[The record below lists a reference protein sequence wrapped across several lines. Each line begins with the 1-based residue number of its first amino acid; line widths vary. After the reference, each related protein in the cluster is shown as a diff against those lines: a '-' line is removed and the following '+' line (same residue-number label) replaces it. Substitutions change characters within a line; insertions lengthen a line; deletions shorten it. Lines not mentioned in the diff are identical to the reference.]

1 MSNCAIVP
9 VMPTIVVWSP
19 VFVPL
24 TDVVPVTEIDGV
36 EAQEIVTVLYFPAVM
51 SHVVSAI
58 VAALF

>member
-1 MSNCAIVP
+1 
-9 VMPTIVVWSP
+9 MPTIVVWSP

-24 TDVVPVTEIDGV
+24 TDVVPVTERDGV
-36 EAQEIVTVLYFPAVM
+36 EAQEMVTVLYFPAVM